1 MALFKKEPK
10 EDLPIDTLISAP
22 TRIQGDVLFSG
33 GLQLEG
39 TVTGSVK
46 AVDGAPSRLVTGK
59 AAVIEGSV
67 AAQIVEL
74 HGTVRGDIMAARR
87 ATLGAG
93 ARVEGNLHYG
103 AIEMAAGARIN
114 GKLIKLATDDD

>member
-1 MALFKKEPK
+1 MALFKKETA
-10 EDLPIDTLISAP
+10 EDLPIETLISAP

-39 TVTGSVK
+39 TVAGSVR
-46 AVDGAPSRLVTGK
+46 AAQDRPSRLVTGS

-67 AAQIVEL
+67 VAQIVEL

-87 ATLGAG
+87 VTLGAG

-103 AIEMAAGARIN
+103 AIEMAAGAHIN
-114 GKLIKLATDDD
+114 GKLVKLATDGS